1 MSGVQYYIA
10 RKAVEAIPLVASVLD
25 TVRCACLGCSVHSL
39 KCNGN
44 GNIFLELELSSGVLI
59 SCMISKSDIKLK
71 LPVQQRAPLDLHVD
85 ELVKLRNACKFV
97 QFAIR
102 DKEIHVEGFNRA
114 AMLDGL
120 DVGVTTVNT
129 GVSILVVDTH
139 SQAVITKE
147 GIDYSSNDSH
157 INIRSIERMHKY
169 CSIIAE
175 GRQPN
180 VL

>member
-1 MSGVQYYIA
+1 MSVQYYIA
-10 RKAVEAIPLVASVLD
+10 IKTVEAIPLAASILD
-25 TVRCACLGCSVHSL
+25 TVRCACPGCSVQSL
-39 KCNGN
+39 RSNGN
-44 GNIFLELELSSGVLI
+44 GNIFLELELSSGMLI
-59 SCMISKSDIKLK
+59 NCMIGKSNIKLE
-71 LPVQQRAPLDLHVD
+71 LPAQQRAPLNLSVD
-85 ELVKLRNACKFV
+85 ELVKLRNACKFT
-97 QFAIR
+97 QFAIK

-157 INIRSIERMHKY
+157 INIHSIARLHKY
-169 CSIIAE
+169 CSIIAT
-175 GRQPN
+175 GVIPN